1 MDKPNELSFEE
12 QYARLEAIVKRM
24 EDAATPLNEMLALF
38 EEGVGLVR
46 SCSQILSEA
55 EQKVV
60 ILTEGKDGTYD
71 ERSFESAE

>member
-1 MDKPNELSFEE
+1 
-12 QYARLEAIVKRM
+12 M